1 VRQINKQRRNEM
13 NLKEYY
19 KALLNEQL
27 NEGAKEA
34 QRKAGRFGK
43 IFRGI
48 PSGEKE
54 VYRDRL
60 QGGIASRAKEFVK
73 RKVLGIAP
81 PAGVERTERARAD
94 AVRARAKVG
103 RSVGAREAEVRDAA
117 IGTGERTMPAA
128 TRVLGS
134 DAEMRIAALGKAGGD
149 PRLKGST
156 QPTLR
161 TLGAMGRQ
169 ATAARGGSEFVRLG
183 PADGRPYRP
192 R

>member
-1 VRQINKQRRNEM
+1 M

-27 NEGAKEA
+27 NEGAKA
-34 QRKAGRFGK
+34 VLRKMGAGRKAVAGMT
-43 IFRGI
+43 
-48 PSGEKE
+48 PGEKG
-54 VYRDRL
+54 VFRDRRGL
-60 QGGIASRAKEFVK
+60 TGLVGGVREFVK

-81 PAGVERTERARAD
+81 SAGVVGAERAGAD
-94 AVRARAKVG
+94 ARTAAAKVA
-103 RSVGAREAEVRDAA
+103 RSVGAREREVRDAA

-134 DAEMRIAALGKAGGD
+134 DAEMRLAALGKAGGD

-161 TLGAMGRQ
+161 KLGAMGRQ
-169 ATAARGGSEFVRLG
+169 ATAERGGSEFVRLG
-183 PADGRPYRP
+183 PADGRPHPSAKKGWSP
-192 R
+192 RR

>member
-1 VRQINKQRRNEM
+1 M

-19 KALLNEQL
+19 KALLNEALL

-34 QRKAGRFGK
+34 QRKSAAVGTT
-43 IFRGI
+43 FRGL
-48 PSGEKE
+48 PRGEKE
-54 VYRDRL
+54 LYRDRL
-60 QGGIASRAKEFVK
+60 WRGPITRVKEFVK

-81 PAGVERTERARAD
+81 PAGVERAEQARAD
-94 AVRARAKVG
+94 AQRARAKVA
-103 RSVGAREAEVRDAA
+103 RSTSARRDEFRDAA

-128 TRVLGS
+128 TRALGS

-169 ATAARGGSEFVRLG
+169 ATSARGGSEFVRLG
-183 PADGRPYRP
+183 PADGRPHPSAKEGWSP
-192 R
+192 RR